1 MYLNSLDMKIF
12 NNLHAKPDSQDIV
25 NNGSKEKR
33 HLILHNDEFNLID
46 FVIDTLINVCEHTD
60 TQAEQCALIT
70 HYKGKCDIKS
80 GTYESLKPMKDEL
93 VRRGLKATI
102 N

>member
-1 MYLNSLDMKIF
+1 MKDF
-12 NNLHAKPDSQDIV
+12 NNLHGKPDSQDIV
-25 NNGSKEKR
+25 NSKQEEKR

-46 FVIDTLINVCEHTD
+46 FVIETLVNVCEHTS

-70 HYKGKCDIKS
+70 HYKGKCDVKT
-80 GTYESLKPMKDEL
+80 GDFESLKPMKDEL
-93 VRRGLKATI
+93 INRGLKATI